1 MYKLCTKLP
10 VGLFPSFL
18 CTYHTF
24 KPTWTHFNWDTN
36 WQVIMRHL
44 HYISKWARW
53 QWQIPYFFDQM
64 LRLLVFRC
72 SWLLFKGDVYFHG
85 KSADF
90 NGGWIRPLWG
100 SWLELA
106 MFWHWTIIYT
116 NCTSIQTVQVV
127 LILLS
132 YTQQLC
138 SLYPFTF
145 SVSPH
150 NIKHENMSIFN

>member
-1 MYKLCTKLP
+1 
-10 VGLFPSFL
+10 
-18 CTYHTF
+18 
-24 KPTWTHFNWDTN
+24 
-36 WQVIMRHL
+36 MRHL

-132 YTQQLC
+132 YTQQLY

-145 SVSPH
+145 SVLPH
-150 NIKHENMSIFN
+150 NIKHEICLFSTKSRCSTQWKPYQSTVHPSFLSHLLTCSHIVSFPGKAC